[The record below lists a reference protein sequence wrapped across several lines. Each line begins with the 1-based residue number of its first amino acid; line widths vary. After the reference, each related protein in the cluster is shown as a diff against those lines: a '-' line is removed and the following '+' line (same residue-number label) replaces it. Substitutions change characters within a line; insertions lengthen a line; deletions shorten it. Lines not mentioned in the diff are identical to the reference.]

1 MIMTAARTA
10 NIDHQDTMIVKKTT
24 TTATVMIEEAGATER
39 VVHQLIR
46 SIAAVAA
53 IKTST
58 ARHART
64 ETAAE
69 SIAAAIAL
77 DRLLKKASTTM
88 TLMRM
93 VTESQNRGR
102 DASTGVT
109 KTGIVIGLATRIASE
124 IGVTAKTGTKTT
136 TMSVSVRRID

>member
-1 MIMTAARTA
+1 MITTAARTA
-10 NIDHQDTMIVKKTT
+10 NIGHHDTTTVKKTT
-24 TTATVMIEEAGATER
+24 TTATVMIEEAGATEH

-64 ETAAE
+64 GTAAR

-77 DRLLKKASTTM
+77 DRLLKKAGMTM
-88 TLMRM
+88 TLTPM
-93 VTESQNRGR
+93 VTESQNQVR
-102 DASTGVT
+102 DASIEVI
-109 KTGIVIGLATRIASE
+109 KICIVIVLSTR
-124 IGVTAKTGTKTT
+124 TARE
-136 TMSVSVRRID
+136 S